1 MSKPSKVALSA
12 VAVATLALGI
22 VAACPQVARA
32 QSIIEEWESIKA
44 PPPPVAKIK
53 PVQIDPK
60 KTAVFSLDW
69 NRNTCTADKRVRCF
83 KTLPKIEKLL
93 ADARSHNMLVLHAL
107 SSNMKAEDLVASV
120 GPKGDER
127 VVRGRGD
134 KFSDNDV
141 EKMLKD
147 RGIDTVIIVGTSAN
161 SAVLYT
167 TFGAVQRGFKPIV
180 PIDGLPSETA
190 FQEQFTIWQIA
201 NGSQLSEKAVL
212 TRLDLLKF

>member
-1 MSKPSKVALSA
+1 M
-12 VAVATLALGI
+12 
-22 VAACPQVARA
+22 
-32 QSIIEEWESIKA
+32 
-44 PPPPVAKIK
+44 
-53 PVQIDPK
+53 
-60 KTAVFSLDW
+60 
-69 NRNTCTADKRVRCF
+69 
-83 KTLPKIEKLL
+83 
-93 ADARSHNMLVLHAL
+93 
-107 SSNMKAEDLVASV
+107 
-120 GPKGDER
+120 
-127 VVRGRGD
+127 RGRGD

-201 NGSQLSEKAVL
+201 NGSQLNEKAVL
-212 TRLDLLKF
+212 TRLDSITF

>member
-1 MSKPSKVALSA
+1 MKKPIEVALA
-12 VAVATLALGI
+12 GVAIATLALGL
-22 VAACPQVARA
+22 VAASPKAALA
-32 QSIIEEWESIKA
+32 QNILEEWDSIKA
-44 PPPPVAKIK
+44 PPPPAAKIK

-60 KTAVFSLDW
+60 TTAVFSLDW
-69 NRNTCTADKRVRCF
+69 NRKSCTAEARVRCF

-93 ADARSHNMLVLHAL
+93 ADARKHNVLVLHAL
-107 SSNMKAEDLVASV
+107 SSSMQPEDIVASV

-141 EKMLKD
+141 EQMLKD
-147 RGIDTVIIVGTSAN
+147 KGIDTIIIVGTSAN

-167 TFGAVQRGFKPIV
+167 SFGAVQRGFKPIV

-190 FQEQFTIWQIA
+190 YQEQFTIWQIA

-212 TRLDLLKF
+212 TRLDSITF

>member
-1 MSKPSKVALSA
+1 MQKAIGVARSA
-12 VAVATLALGI
+12 LAVATLALGL
-22 VAACPQVARA
+22 VAAWPEAALA
-32 QSIIEEWESIKA
+32 QNILEEWDSIKA
-44 PPPPVAKIK
+44 PPPPAAKIK
-53 PVQIDPK
+53 PVEIDPK

-69 NRNTCTADKRVRCF
+69 NRKSCTAEARVRCF
-83 KTLPKIEKLL
+83 KALPKIEKLL
-93 ADARSHNMLVLHAL
+93 ADARSHNILVVHAL
-107 SSNMKAEDLVASV
+107 SSSMQPEDIVTSV

-141 EKMLKD
+141 EQMLKAK
-147 RGIDTVIIVGTSAN
+147 GIDTIIVVGTSAN

-167 TFGAVQRGFKPIV
+167 AFGAVQRGFKPIV

-190 FQEQFTIWQIA
+190 YQEQFTIWQIA

-212 TRLDLLKF
+212 TRMDLIKF

>member
-1 MSKPSKVALSA
+1 MSKPIRGALSV
-12 VAVATLALGI
+12 VAAATLAIGLV
-22 VAACPQVARA
+22 VAWPQATRA
-32 QSIIEEWESIKA
+32 QGIIEEWDSVKA
-44 PPPPVAKIK
+44 PPPPIAKIK
-53 PVQIDPK
+53 AVQIDPK

-69 NRNTCTADKRVRCF
+69 NRKTCTAEARVRCF

-93 ADARSHNMLVLHAL
+93 SDARSHNMLILHAL
-107 SSNMKAEDLVASV
+107 TSNMQPEDIVASV

-134 KFSDNDV
+134 KFSGGEV

-147 RGIDTVIIVGTSAN
+147 KGIDTVIIVGTSAN

-190 FQEQFTIWQIA
+190 YQEQFTIWQIA
-201 NGSQLSEKAVL
+201 NGSQLNEHAVL
-212 TRLDLLKF
+212 TRLDSIKF

>member
-1 MSKPSKVALSA
+1 MGKLIGAALPA
-12 VAVATLALGI
+12 VAIATLALGLL
-22 VAACPQVARA
+22 AASPDAARA
-32 QSIIEEWESIKA
+32 QNIIEEWDSIKA
-44 PPPPVAKIK
+44 PPPPIAKIK

-69 NRNTCTADKRVRCF
+69 NRKTCTADGRVRCF

-93 ADARSHNMLVLHAL
+93 ADARSHNVLVLHAL
-107 SSNMKAEDLVASV
+107 SSSMQPEDIVASV
-120 GPKGDER
+120 GPRGEER

-201 NGSQLSEKAVL
+201 NGSQLNEKAVL
-212 TRLDLLKF
+212 TRLDSITF

>member
-1 MSKPSKVALSA
+1 MGKLIKAALSGA
-12 VAVATLALGI
+12 AAALALGL
-22 VAACPQVARA
+22 VAAWPETARA
-32 QSIIEEWESIKA
+32 QNIIEEWDSIKA
-44 PPPPVAKIK
+44 PPPPIAKIK

-69 NRNTCTADKRVRCF
+69 NRKTCTAEGRVRCF

-93 ADARSHNMLVLHAL
+93 ADARSHNVLVVHAL
-107 SSNMKAEDLVASV
+107 SSNMQPEDIVASV
-120 GPKGDER
+120 GPKGEER

-147 RGIDTVIIVGTSAN
+147 RGLDTVIIVGTSAN

-180 PIDGLPSETA
+180 PIDGLPSELA

-212 TRLDLLKF
+212 TRLDSIKF